1 MKVEEWSRLMF
12 SSLQYSPFMVFE
24 GDHLM
29 VDDRS
34 NKSSH
39 VNRISS
45 SRQLPKMFNA
55 IQSLP
60 SERFPR

>member
-1 MKVEEWSRLMF
+1 MRVEEWGRLMF

-39 VNRISS
+39 GNRISS
-45 SRQLPKMFNA
+45 SRHLPEMFTA

-60 SERFPR
+60 YGRFPR